1 MERCILNNTAKTTV
15 PGTVPRSIACLL
27 YIQADP
33 RSTFASGTFFR
44 GNVFPFL
51 LIPEEQIFSYSQKMA
66 TKYL

>member
-15 PGTVPRSIACLL
+15 PGTVARSVACLL
-27 YIQADP
+27 FIQADL

-51 LIPEEQIFSYSQKMA
+51 LVLEEQIVSYSQKMA
-66 TKYL
+66 TKYW